1 MAAARILCIGNRFVG
16 EDNFG
21 PRVYDT
27 LAGMEYPDEVEIVDG
42 GLAGLNLLRYL
53 EDGRQ
58 VIFVDAVSG
67 FAPIGEITVIDGD
80 TVARQSTGGFGHEAG
95 LPFLLRVLPAV
106 VDNPPPRIRL
116 VGCEGGASDSAV
128 LDAARLSL
136 QLALEAR

>member
-1 MAAARILCIGNRFVG
+1 MAARILCIGNRFVG
-16 EDNFG
+16 GDDFG

-27 LAGMEYPDEVEIVDG
+27 LAGMARPVDVEIVDG

-58 VIFVDAVSG
+58 VVFVDAVSG
-67 FAPIGEITVIDGD
+67 FAPAGELTVIDGD
-80 TVARQSTGGFGHEAG
+80 AIARQATGRYDHEAG
-95 LPFLLRVLPAV
+95 LPFLLHVLPAV

-116 VGCEGGASDSAV
+116 VGCEGRASDGAV

-136 QLALEAR
+136 QLALEVQ

>member
-1 MAAARILCIGNRFVG
+1 MAAVRILCIGNRFVAG
-16 EDNFG
+16 DDFG

-27 LAGMEYPDEVEIVDG
+27 LTCMKRPADVEIVDG

-53 EDGRQ
+53 ENGKQ
-58 VIFVDAVSG
+58 VVFVDAVSG

-80 TVARQSTGGFGHEAG
+80 IIARQATGKFGHEAG
-95 LPFLLRVLPAV
+95 LPFLLRILPAV

-116 VGCEGGASDSAV
+116 VGCEGTASEGAV

-136 QLALEAR
+136 RLALEAM

>member
-1 MAAARILCIGNRFVG
+1 MAARILCIGNRFVG
-16 EDNFG
+16 EDDFG

-27 LAGMEYPDEVEIVDG
+27 LAGMERPADVEVVDG

-58 VIFVDAVSG
+58 VVFVDAVSG
-67 FAPIGEITVIDGD
+67 FAPIGELTVIDGD
-80 TVARQSTGGFGHEAG
+80 IIARQATGSFGHEAG
-95 LPFLLRVLPAV
+95 LPFLLRILPAV

-116 VGCEGGASDSAV
+116 IGCEGGASEGVV

>member
-1 MAAARILCIGNRFVG
+1 MAARILCIGNRFVG
-16 EDNFG
+16 EDDFG

-27 LAGMEYPDEVEIVDG
+27 LAGMERPANVEIIDG
-42 GLAGLNLLRYL
+42 GLAGINLLRYL

-58 VIFVDAVSG
+58 VVFVDAVSG
-67 FAPIGEITVIDGD
+67 FAPIGELTVIDGD
-80 TVARQSTGGFGHEAG
+80 TIARQDTGKFGHEAG

-116 VGCEGGASDSAV
+116 VGCEGGASDGAV